1 MQYGMREIC
10 FVKHRLTSQPL
21 YYNSY
26 ESRIFI
32 KPVKQEKQ
40 IWFILTF
47 ENQNVSNQS
56 KVVSKLQLN
65 RVQGSYDQ
73 IGT

>member
-1 MQYGMREIC
+1 MRETY
-10 FVKHRLTSQPL
+10 FVKLRQTSQPL

-56 KVVSKLQLN
+56 KVVF
-65 RVQGSYDQ
+65 
-73 IGT
+73 